1 MTTRKAVP
9 LTSDE
14 ISAVNAARTS
24 GALAELAGES
34 AGRSESSALHA
45 LVVLGLQT
53 VKEHRSME
61 GYAALAA
68 AQDDEDRAYGAAI
81 RGRRRGSSE

>member
-9 LTSDE
+9 LTPDE
-14 ISAVNAARTS
+14 ISAVDAARTS
-24 GALAELAGES
+24 GVLTELAGES

-45 LVVLGLQT
+45 LVMLGLQT
-53 VKEHRSME
+53 VKEHRRVE

-81 RGRRRGSSE
+81 RGRRRGGSE